1 MKVFINDKEYDALPE
16 ETIIQLSDR
25 AGIHIPRFCYH
36 KHLSVVASC
45 RMCLV
50 DIEGVKN
57 AQPACSTPVR
67 EDMKI
72 YTKSKKTKDAQKSSM
87 EFLLINHPL
96 DCPICDQGG
105 ECELQDVSLEHGDDH
120 STYMQ
125 LKRVVID
132 KDVSPL
138 VSTDMTRCIHCSRC
152 VRFGEE
158 ISNVK
163 ELGLLNRGEDMRI
176 DVFIENNITS
186 ELSGNMIDLCPVGA
200 LNNKPYRYKARTWD
214 LRERS
219 GISPHDCLG
228 SNIFYHTYK
237 DKILRAVPKEN
248 PDINQTWLSDRDRF
262 GYEGIYSKD
271 RIYKSLIR
279 EGNKLIELDKQLVVE
294 KVCELLKNSINKNGS
309 DNVGCL
315 ISPRS
320 TNEELYLFQKLFRG
334 LSINNIDHRTNE
346 CDFSY
351 QDNYPIMPSLGSDLN
366 NLESYDNILLIGVNI
381 KSEFPVLSIR
391 LNQATKKNTKIHS
404 INFDSSDEDFN
415 LVYKK
420 TTNNNELV
428 SLFLNNTH
436 MLDINKTQKTL
447 VINGPSISRLHNQSD
462 ILAVIHKYCESL
474 KADMGF
480 LTDHCNTTG
489 AWVTGNIPHRDV
501 GGKQL
506 NKIGLNSYDMLKKKL
521 SSYVLYNLEPE
532 LDFHDIKLL
541 EDSLKESKCNIIFTN
556 YLTPM
561 IEKYADIII
570 PISTYAETKGSFI
583 NIEGKDQYFENIVKS
598 NNNIFEGWDVLS
610 KIYAGFN
617 LDSYKQH
624 DKVREELIESINGID
639 HTSASLSAVK
649 LTNNYN
655 NDSEIF
661 FFSRR
666 HLYRSDSIVKRSKS
680 LQLTLQSKE
689 QNIFISENLKN
700 KFDKIN
706 SEYLDEFNIR
716 DIDKRIVVNKNLSN
730 NTIIFPSSTL
740 DDQCVIPKS
749 SNIELKL

>member
-25 AGIHIPRFCYH
+25 VGIHIPRFCYH

-50 DIEGVKN
+50 DIEDIKT

-132 KDVSPL
+132 KDISPL
-138 VSTDMTRCIHCSRC
+138 ISTDMTRCIHCSRC

-176 DVFIENNITS
+176 DVFIETNISS

-214 LRERS
+214 LRERP

-248 PDINQTWLSDRDRF
+248 PDINETWLSDRDRF

-279 EGNKLIELDKQLVVE
+279 ENNNLIELDKELVVD
-294 KVCELLKNSINKNGS
+294 KACELLKNSINKTGT
-309 DNVGCL
+309 DDIGCL
-315 ISPRS
+315 ISPRC
-320 TNEELYLFQKLFRG
+320 TNEELYLFQKLLRK
-334 LSINNIDHRTNE
+334 LDINNIDHRTNE
-346 CDFSY
+346 YDFSY
-351 QDNYPIMPSLGSDLN
+351 QNNYPIMPSLGANLTE
-366 NLESYDNILLIGVNI
+366 LESYDNIVLVGVNI

-391 LNQATKKNTKIHS
+391 LNQASKKNTKIHS
-404 INFDSSDEDFN
+404 INFDSLDEDFS
-415 LVYKK
+415 LVYKR
-420 TTNNNELV
+420 TTNNSELV
-428 SLFLNNTH
+428 SLFLNNSH
-436 MLDINKTQKTL
+436 MLDINKSMKTL
-447 VINGPSISRLHNQSD
+447 IIIGPSISRLHNQSD
-462 ILAVIHKYCESL
+462 ILSVIHKYSVSQ

-480 LTDHCNTTG
+480 LTDHCNSTG
-489 AWVTGNIPHRDV
+489 AWATGSIPHRDV
-501 GGKQL
+501 AGKQL
-506 NKIGLNSYDMLKKKL
+506 NKIGLNANDMLTKKL
-521 SSYVLYNLEPE
+521 PSYILFNLEPE
-532 LDFHDIKLL
+532 LDFHDMRLL
-541 EDSLKESKCNIIFTN
+541 ENSLKESKCNIIFTS

-561 IEKYADIII
+561 IEKYADIVI
-570 PISTYAETKGSFI
+570 PITTYAETKGSFI
-583 NIEGKDQYFENIVKS
+583 NIEGTDQYFEPIVRH

-610 KIYAGFN
+610 KIYSGFD
-617 LDSYKQH
+617 LGSYNRH
-624 DKVREELIESINGID
+624 DMLRKEMIESINDIN
-639 HTSASLSAVK
+639 HTSMNLSSVK
-649 LTNNYN
+649 LTNNYDN
-655 NDSEIF
+655 NKLF

-666 HLYRSDSIVKRSKS
+666 HLYKSDSIVKRSKS

-689 QNIFISENLKN
+689 KNIFISDNLKN
-700 KFDKIN
+700 NIDKIN
-706 SEYLDEFNIR
+706 SEYLNDFNIK
-716 DIDKRIVVNKNLSN
+716 DIDKRIIVNKSLSN
-730 NTIIFPSSTL
+730 NTIIFSSSIF
-740 DDQCVIPKS
+740 DDQSVIPKS
-749 SNIELKL
+749 LNVEFKL